1 LSTRALPFI
10 GIVSISALLSVAGT
24 VVAKRAA
31 AGTDPA
37 RSIHAP
43 HTVVS
48 DREGFDA
55 TRRPQATPAIFVRT
69 AQGDVLAYPPG
80 PAATK
85 DAPLVIYLH
94 GVHGRAENGCPFM
107 RTGPSAGWLVCPEP
121 NVKDGVGWS
130 WTGRVQK
137 DDVIVRNAL
146 AATHSNASRIAV
158 GFSQGAYLTVDLL
171 KKKKESFKAI
181 VLLGASVDPDAK
193 MLREAGVKRV
203 VLGASKDEP
212 WHGALEQRVKK
223 LQRAGIDA
231 RFVSLGHVG
240 HMYIGEDPEELREA
254 IAWASQ
260 S

>member
-1 LSTRALPFI
+1 MVGS
-10 GIVSISALLSVAGT
+10 
-24 VVAKRAA
+24 VVATRAA

-43 HTVVS
+43 HAVVS

-55 TRRPQATPAIFVRT
+55 TRRPQATPAIFVKT
-69 AQGDVLAYPPG
+69 EQGSVLAYPPG
-80 PAATK
+80 VAAKK
-85 DAPLVIYLH
+85 DAPLVVYLH

-107 RTGPSAGWLVCPEP
+107 RTGPEAGWLVCPEP
-121 NVKDGVGWS
+121 KVKDGEGWS
-130 WTGRVQK
+130 WSGRVQK
-137 DDVIVRNAL
+137 DDVIVANAIK
-146 AATHSNASRIAV
+146 ATRSTATTRVAV

-171 KKKKESFKAI
+171 KKNKESFQSV

-193 MLREAGVKRV
+193 MLKQRGVKRV

-212 WHGALEQRVKK
+212 WHDALQKNVTK

-240 HMYIGEDPEELREA
+240 HMYIGEDTESLREA
-254 IAWASQ
+254 IAWASAI
-260 S
+260 